1 MFICLVFCP
10 AVPNSLNAR
19 WSTAGRHFKKRDA
32 TMNEQQFNA
41 TIELEKLRQH
51 RRICR
56 KQQYQTSRLNKYR
69 EELMQLMQEG
79 ASFREMAL
87 WLRSQKRVR
96 VSHTT
101 VMRYMRK
108 LSELKHL

>member
-1 MFICLVFCP
+1 M
-10 AVPNSLNAR
+10 SQQ
-19 WSTAGRHFKKRDA
+19 HFDA
-32 TMNEQQFNA
+32 T
-41 TIELEKLRQH
+41 TELKKLRDH
-51 RRICR
+51 KRICR
-56 KQQYQTSRLNKYR
+56 KQHYQTSRLNKHR
-69 EELMQLMQEG
+69 EELIKLMGEG

-108 LSELKHL
+108 FAAIKIED